1 MKRLGRILALAC
13 AVILVGMGME
23 GPGTAEGQTKPVT
36 LRVGSQ
42 VGSELDYAPY
52 WIAIEKG
59 YFKEEGIEIVPKRS
73 YPNGPLTILDF
84 NKGDLDAVLAGLA
97 PYLQAAA
104 QGSEF
109 VMVMSITKN
118 NAPIVARPEIK
129 APRDLNGKRVGT
141 PGLATIQDTMLLLY
155 EKQHGIKVQHVY
167 GKITDLIA
175 MIEKDEIQAF
185 CGWETVAAE
194 AVLRVKGAHY
204 LAPIPVIPGAESLE
218 VIVSPKLVKQQPQ
231 VVQGFV
237 RAILK
242 GMRYYAKHEDEA
254 LKLIAKAIG
263 TPQALEV
270 VKLGKGQVKVTDP
283 YLEMKS
289 SKVIFDTA
297 AEAKKIPLDKLP
309 SLDAF
314 TQQYLDYSFL
324 KRAEESIKGWVP
336 TR

>member
-1 MKRLGRILALAC
+1 MKRLGAI
-13 AVILVGMGME
+13 AVLVGALGLAALQ
-23 GPGTAEGQTKPVT
+23 PSPAEPQAKTVT

-59 YFKEEGIEIVPKRS
+59 YFKEEGIEVVPKRS
-73 YPNGPLTILDF
+73 YANGPMTILDF
-84 NKGDLDAVLAGLA
+84 NRGELDVVLAGLA
-97 PYLQAAA
+97 PFLQAAA

-118 NAPIVARPEIK
+118 NAPLVARPEIK
-129 APRDLNGKRVGT
+129 SPKDLDGKKVGT

-175 MIEKDEIQAF
+175 MLEQGEIHAF

-204 LAPIPVIPGAESLE
+204 LAPVPVIPGAESLE
-218 VIVSPKLVKQQPQ
+218 VVVAPKLVKQQPE

-237 RAILK
+237 RAVLK
-242 GMRYYAKHEDEA
+242 GMRYYDKHEDEA
-254 LKLIAKAIG
+254 LRLVARVIG

-270 VKLGKGQVKVTDP
+270 VKLGRRQVKVTDP
-283 YLEMKS
+283 YIEMKS
-289 SKVIFDTA
+289 SKVIFDAA

-309 SLDAF
+309 NLDAF
-314 TQQYLDYSFL
+314 MQRYVDYSFL
-324 KRAEESIKGWVP
+324 KRAEEALKGWQP
-336 TR
+336 AK

>member
-1 MKRLGRILALAC
+1 MAIVGALALVGLALAV
-13 AVILVGMGME
+13 AGGT
-23 GPGTAEGQTKPVT
+23 PATAEVVS

-59 YFKEEGIEIVPKRS
+59 YFKQEGIEIIPKRA
-73 YPNGPLTILDF
+73 YANGPMTILDF
-84 NKGDLDAVLAGLA
+84 NKGDLDAVLAGLG
-97 PYLQAAA
+97 PYIQAAA

-129 APRDLNGKRVGT
+129 AARDLNGKKVGT

-155 EKQHGIKVQHVY
+155 EKEHGIKIQHVY

-175 MIEKDEIQAF
+175 MLEKGEIQAF

-218 VIVSPKLVKQQPQ
+218 VAVSPRLARQQGD
-231 VVQGFV
+231 VTLGFV

-242 GMRYYAKHEDEA
+242 GMRYYEGHEDEA
-254 LKLIAKAIG
+254 LRIIARVIG

-270 VKLGKGQVKVTDP
+270 VRLGRGQVKMTDP

-289 SKVIFDTA
+289 SKVIFDAA
-297 AEAKKIPLDKLP
+297 AEARKIPLDKLG

-314 TQQYLDYSFL
+314 TQRYLDYSFL
-324 KRAEESIKGWVP
+324 KKAEESLRGWQP

>member
-1 MKRLGRILALAC
+1 MKRFGWIA
-13 AVILVGMGME
+13 AVGSVVVLVGLLVMVGGPVE
-23 GPGTAEGQTKPVT
+23 GAAKPVT
-36 LRVGSQ
+36 LRVGTQ
-42 VGSELDYAPY
+42 IGSELDYAPY

-59 YFKEEGIEIVPKRS
+59 YFKEEGIEIVPSRS
-73 YPNGPLTILDF
+73 YPNGPMTLLDF
-84 NKGDLDAVLAGLA
+84 NKGDLDAMLAGLA

-118 NAPIVARPEIK
+118 NAPIVARAEIK
-129 APRDLNGKRVGT
+129 APRDLNGKMVGT

-155 EKQHGIKVQHVY
+155 EKEHGIKAQHVY

-175 MIEKDEIQAF
+175 MLEKNEVQAIL
-185 CGWETVAAE
+185 GWETVAAE

-218 VIVSPKLVKQQPQ
+218 VVVSPKLAKQQPD

-242 GMRYYAKHEDEA
+242 GMWYFEKHEDEA
-254 LKLIAKAIG
+254 LQIIAKAIG
-263 TPQALEV
+263 TPQALAV

-283 YLEMKS
+283 YVEMKS

-309 SLDAF
+309 SLEAF
-314 TQQYLDYSFL
+314 TQRFLDYSFL
-324 KRAEESIKGWVP
+324 KKAEESLKGWQP
-336 TR
+336 AK

>member
-1 MKRLGRILALAC
+1 MRPFRWIA
-13 AVILVGMGME
+13 AVGSVVVLVGLLVMVGRPVE
-23 GPGTAEGQTKPVT
+23 GAAKPVT

-59 YFKEEGIEIVPKRS
+59 YFREEGIEIIPKRS
-73 YPNGPLTILDF
+73 YPNGPMTLLDF

-97 PYLQAAA
+97 PYIQAGA

-118 NAPIVARPEIK
+118 NAPIVARAEIK
-129 APRDLNGKRVGT
+129 TPRDLHGKQVGT

-155 EKQHGIKVQHVY
+155 EKEHGIKVQHVY

-175 MIEKDEIQAF
+175 MLEKGEIHAF

-204 LAPIPVIPGAESLE
+204 LAPIPVIAGAESLE
-218 VIVSPKLVKQQPQ
+218 VIVSTKLAKQQPD
-231 VVQGFV
+231 VSLGFV

-242 GMRYYAKHEDEA
+242 GMRYYEKFEDEA
-254 LKLIAKAIG
+254 LQIIAKAIG

-270 VKLGKGQVKVTDP
+270 AKLGKGQVKVTDP
-283 YLEMKS
+283 YVEMKS

-309 SLDAF
+309 TLEAF
-314 TQQYLDYSFL
+314 TQRFLDYAFL
-324 KRAEESIKGWVP
+324 KKAEESLKGWQP
-336 TR
+336 TK